1 MTKTQL
7 VEKICELDSNW
18 KNKRGRLYY
27 MNLDELIEVYERLKN
42 GRIDNNNVMARFQT
56 D

>member
-7 VEKICELDSNW
+7 VEKICELDSSW

-42 GRIDNNNVMARFQT
+42 DNNNIDAMARLQT